1 MKIIQKEKMNSND
14 FEIMSNAID
23 KWYSKHYE
31 KGETEEE
38 RILRGYNDKNIIIIG
53 NKFYYK
59 DYYQIHKKG
68 V

>member
-1 MKIIQKEKMNSND
+1 MKIIQKEKMISKD

-38 RILRGYNDKNIIIIG
+38 RILRGYNDKNIIILG
-53 NKFYYK
+53 NKFYNK
-59 DYYQIHKKG
+59 EYYQFHKER

>member
-1 MKIIQKEKMNSND
+1 MKIIQKEKMNNKD
-14 FEIMSNAID
+14 FEIMGNAID

-53 NKFYYK
+53 NKFYNK

-68 V
+68 E

>member
-1 MKIIQKEKMNSND
+1 MNSKD
-14 FEIMSNAID
+14 FETMSNAID

-53 NKFYYK
+53 NKFYSK

-68 V
+68 E

>member
-1 MKIIQKEKMNSND
+1 MVKMYEKVQNFKIQP
-14 FEIMSNAID
+14 
-23 KWYSKHYE
+23 E

-53 NKFYYK
+53 NKFYHK